1 MHVAVVL
8 RLIPD
13 LIEELELDASG
24 KDIDR
29 EWIGVKLNEFDDHA
43 LEEAVLLK
51 ERSGA
56 KVTVIALAGEGID
69 RQLQTAVARGADAA
83 IRVEHALESANDSRG
98 AAQVLAGVVKALG
111 ADIVL
116 TGIQTPEDIFG
127 QLAPYLAGVLDWPTV
142 NAVSGVSVDSGAV
155 LIKQEYSGG
164 RSATLKLQGP
174 GVLGIQSASQPP
186 RYVSGTKLR
195 QASAT
200 PIETAAGDIAVAPK
214 AQIDELSVPER
225 GEGAAMISGNADA
238 VAAKIADLLSE
249 RGLIGA

>member
-1 MHVAVVL
+1 MHIAVIL

-13 LIEELELDASG
+13 LSEELELDASG

-29 EWIGVKLNEFDDHA
+29 EWIGVKLCEFDDHA

-56 KVTVIALAGEGID
+56 RVTAIALAGEGID
-69 RQLQTAVARGADAA
+69 RQLQTAVARGADVAVR
-83 IRVEHALESANDSRG
+83 IDHELVSANDSRG
-98 AAQVLAGVVKALG
+98 AAQAIAEAVKKLAVDLVF
-111 ADIVL
+111 
-116 TGIQTPEDIFG
+116 TGIQTPEDVFG

-142 NAVSGVSVDSGAV
+142 NAVSAVSIDGGIV
-155 LIKQEYSGG
+155 LVKQEYSGG

-200 PIETAAGDIAVAPK
+200 PIEAIAGGTAATPRAH
-214 AQIDELSVPER
+214 IDELSTPQR
-225 GEGAAMISGNADA
+225 GQGAAMIPGNADA
-238 VAAKIADLLSE
+238 VAARIADLLSE